1 MKAPQLYLITHKIKE
16 ELTSNSFFMD
26 GLHQINSLE
35 FIKLRYKGVRKLKFL
50 YSYTDSLYFNYHLF
64 KIVTLGERKN
74 INIYAVEKEIKRLK
88 TKFNK
93 KLCKIQKEKID
104 SEPLFIDQ
112 SYAYEELSL
121 YHYYIEFLDTL
132 LKLPYSSEH
141 QNSTGPSYFA
151 QSFSNHSENHETT
164 NINVNIQLNTFVY
177 NSTNIQNVSNEN
189 SYNSNFFHFQN
200 FENKNKTDLNSEF
213 QENENKKP
221 KNTYFTGDAS
231 NKRVMSK
238 LFKDYDL
245 LDKIYPIFRNFLD
258 DSSKINSVQFK
269 NLLLGEYEKNTIKI
283 NPTKHGYKMIMLTFH
298 LLEFFEIIKKNY
310 PLVFATEEIIAT
322 ENDFNKFYSSNDIK
336 SGFLDRWNS
345 EKKELIPLKTNS
357 TLFKLQIQQILNLLK
372 NWDRNL
378 LT

>member
-1 MKAPQLYLITHKIKE
+1 
-16 ELTSNSFFMD
+16 
-26 GLHQINSLE
+26 
-35 FIKLRYKGVRKLKFL
+35 
-50 YSYTDSLYFNYHLF
+50 
-64 KIVTLGERKN
+64 
-74 INIYAVEKEIKRLK
+74 
-88 TKFNK
+88 
-93 KLCKIQKEKID
+93 
-104 SEPLFIDQ
+104 
-112 SYAYEELSL
+112 
-121 YHYYIEFLDTL
+121 
-132 LKLPYSSEH
+132 
-141 QNSTGPSYFA
+141 
-151 QSFSNHSENHETT
+151 
-164 NINVNIQLNTFVY
+164 
-177 NSTNIQNVSNEN
+177 
-189 SYNSNFFHFQN
+189 
-200 FENKNKTDLNSEF
+200 
-213 QENENKKP
+213 
-221 KNTYFTGDAS
+221 
-231 NKRVMSK
+231 
-238 LFKDYDL
+238 
-245 LDKIYPIFRNFLD
+245 LD